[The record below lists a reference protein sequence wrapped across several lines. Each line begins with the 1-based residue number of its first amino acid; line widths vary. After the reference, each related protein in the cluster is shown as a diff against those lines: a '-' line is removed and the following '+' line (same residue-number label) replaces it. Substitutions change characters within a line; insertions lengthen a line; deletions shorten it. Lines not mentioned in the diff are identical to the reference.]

1 MTMDTFARIRGILR
15 DALNLGGR
23 AEQLTENSPLL
34 GGLPEFDS
42 MAVVTVVTM
51 IEDELG
57 VTLEDDELSA
67 DVFSTV
73 GSLVDFVKSKAAA

>member
-1 MTMDTFARIRGILR
+1 MDTVSTVKGILR
-15 DALNLGGR
+15 AALNLGSR
-23 AEQLTENSPLL
+23 ADALSESSALL

-57 VTLEDDELSA
+57 IVISDDELSA
-67 DVFSTV
+67 DVFATV
-73 GSLVDFVKSKAAA
+73 GSLAEFVAQKMAA

>member
-1 MTMDTFARIRGILR
+1 MDTLVRVRKILR
-15 DALNLGGR
+15 DALNLGDR
-23 AEQLTENSPLL
+23 AENLTPESPLL

-57 VTLEDDELSA
+57 VTIDDDELSA
-67 DVFSTV
+67 EIFATV
-73 GSLVDFVKSKAAA
+73 GSLAEFLSQKAAA

>member
-1 MTMDTFARIRGILR
+1 MDTVTTVKGILR
-15 DALNLGGR
+15 AALNLGPR
-23 AEQLTENSPLL
+23 ADALLESSALL

-57 VTLEDDELSA
+57 VVIADDELSA
-67 DVFSTV
+67 DVFATV
-73 GSLVDFVKSKAAA
+73 GSLARFVAQKMAA